1 MITAPTPTSRPTR
14 ASIAPRAARP
24 RLAARA
30 AASAAA
36 AAMAPTK
43 IHYFAIRGNE
53 ASPLPIARASASAM
67 SPSNAHRRRSPP
79 LTAPTGR
86 AEPARLLLSA
96 VGAEWENVV
105 PDWGTMKSDAA
116 LYPFGQLPVMEDGG
130 VLVSQS
136 NAMLRHLGRK
146 HALAGAG
153 LAQQAA
159 VDVLLDGAEA
169 IKVRTASGASSAPS
183 LIDQSSRGRK

>member
-1 MITAPTPTSRPTR
+1 VVRRLRRPIQITRS
-14 ASIAPRAARP
+14 
-24 RLAARA
+24 
-30 AASAAA
+30 SA
-36 AAMAPTK
+36 
-43 IHYFAIRGNE
+43 
-53 ASPLPIARASASAM
+53 
-67 SPSNAHRRRSPP
+67 RRSPP
-79 LTAPTGR
+79 AAAHRRSPLTAAGR
-86 AEPARLLLSA
+86 AEPARLILAA
-96 VGAEWENVV
+96 VGAEWEDVV

-136 NAMLRHLGRK
+136 NAMIRHLGRK

-169 IKVRTASGASSAPS
+169 IKA
-183 LIDQSSRGRK
+183 K